1 MPPRGQ
7 SATGLAIRRVA
18 DDRLAA
24 LRSAFEGQIVRPDDP
39 EYDTA
44 RQVWNAMIDRRP
56 ALVVRPIGSQDV
68 AAAIVFAR
76 EEGLEIAVK
85 GGGHSVSG
93 HGTADDG
100 LMIDLGRMRG
110 VRVDAATSRVW
121 VQGGALLV
129 DVDREASAHG
139 LAVPAGIAW
148 DTGVGGLTLGG
159 GYGWLSRLYGLTSD
173 NLLSVE
179 LVTASGDVLRVSD
192 ETDAELMWGLRGGGG
207 NFGVVTW
214 FEFQAHPVPPLA
226 HSLDLVFDPTRA
238 AELVIAYRELSAGLP
253 RSITTYL
260 GIQPAD
266 ATPGVPDDAVG
277 GPIIWAGFVAI
288 DPAADLVSLAR
299 PLIEIQRPYA
309 EIPWSGTFRQ
319 LQRTTSEAPGA
330 RRRRYWKS
338 YYVDDPTDPF
348 LDAFIGDDLRP
359 GTRPFY
365 GELELIQQGG
375 AIADRASDATAFAN
389 RSATFDVIAVGYWDE
404 PDEDDARIAALRA
417 AADRVAQFGSGV
429 YLNNLGDEGEA
440 RVREAFRDGRFARLQ
455 ALKARMDPDNVLH
468 RNANIPPA

>member
-7 SATGLAIRRVA
+7 SAAGATIRRVA
-18 DDRLAA
+18 DHRLVA
-24 LRSAFEGQIVRPDDP
+24 LQGAFEGQIVRPDDP
-39 EYDTA
+39 DYDTA

-68 AAAIVFAR
+68 AAAIRFGR
-76 EEGLEIAVK
+76 EEDLEIAVR

-93 HGTADDG
+93 HGSNDDG
-100 LMIDLGRMRG
+100 LVIDLGRMRG
-110 VRVDAATSRVW
+110 VRVDPASGRVL

-129 DVDREASAHG
+129 DVDREVSAHG
-139 LAVPAGIAW
+139 LAVPAGVAW

-179 LVTASGDVLRVSD
+179 LVSASGDVLRVDD
-192 ETDAELMWGLRGGGG
+192 ESDAELMWGLRGGGG

-214 FEFQAHPVPPLA
+214 FEFQAHPVPPQV
-226 HSLDLVFDPTRA
+226 HSLDLVFDA
-238 AELVIAYRELSAGLP
+238 ADATELVTRYLELSAELP

-260 GIQPAD
+260 GIQPAEE
-266 ATPGVPDDAVG
+266 TPGVPDHVVG
-277 GPIIWAGFVAI
+277 GPIVWIGFVAI
-288 DPAADLVSLAR
+288 DTGVDLVAVAR
-299 PLIEIQRPYA
+299 PLTEIRRPYA
-309 EIPWSGTFRQ
+309 EIPWSGSFRE
-319 LQRTTSEAPGA
+319 LQRTTSEVPGSH
-330 RRRRYWKS
+330 RRRYWKAH
-338 YYVDDPTDPF
+338 YVDEPTDAF
-348 LDAFIGDDLRP
+348 VDAFVGKEIGTDP
-359 GTRPFY
+359 RPFY
-365 GELELIQQGG
+365 AEIELFQQGG

-404 PDEDDARIAALRA
+404 PDEDEARMAALRG
-417 AADRVAQFGSGV
+417 AADRVAPFRSGV
-429 YLNNLGDEGEA
+429 YLNNLGDEGED

-455 ALKARMDPDNVLH
+455 ALKSRMDPDNVLH